1 MSSPTERWWRWAA
14 GASAGAAPALGMA
27 AGVAAWA
34 GAGAVLRPSP
44 PRAPRLPV
52 RCVAVE
58 RIAGPRPPGPSAA
71 HPRLRVELRGPHAAR
86 PGTFGLWW
94 DGGHGVVGPPHDGG
108 RRPAAGRR
116 HVARTVLAWW
126 GAPPPADGAAMRLA
140 GDVWPD
146 AAIPELTP
154 ATPVN
159 VAGPLSPLPAWL
171 LPPSSLHVP
180 AWTPDPTSWWPDEP
194 DPAEAAGTWV
204 IAVHGRGSSRSQ
216 ALRVTRTLAALG
228 CAALLISYRND
239 PGAPGD
245 GTCRL
250 GTDEWADVEAAVAEA
265 HARGARRILLAGWSM
280 GGAIVATF
288 LRRSPLAA
296 SVDGVLLDSPVL
308 DWAAVA
314 RRVLQARKLPPG
326 VRAGLVRSWKTA
338 LRVRGGLDWAELDQR
353 SLPERLAAP
362 MLLIHGTADDLVP
375 VETSDAL
382 AAARPDLINYVR
394 LDGAHHLHGW
404 NGAPARY
411 DGAVAAWATGRLADG
426 GDGVHHG
433 ALTRRRSLRTP

>member
-1 MSSPTERWWRWAA
+1 MSTSVERWWRVAA
-14 GASAGAAPALGMA
+14 GAGIGAAPALGMA
-27 AGVAAWA
+27 AGVAGWA

-44 PRAPRLPV
+44 PRPPRLPV
-52 RCVAVE
+52 RCARVD
-58 RIAGPRPPGPSAA
+58 RIAGPVPPGPAAA
-71 HPRLRVELRGPHAAR
+71 HPRLRVELRGAPAAH

-94 DGGHGVVGPPHDGG
+94 DGGHGVVGPPHH
-108 RRPAAGRR
+108 RGRR
-116 HVARTVLAWW
+116 HTARTVLAWW
-126 GAPPPADGAAMRLA
+126 GNPPPGDGAAMRLA
-140 GDVWPD
+140 GSIWPD
-146 AAIPELTP
+146 EAVPQLTP
-154 ATPVN
+154 ATTID
-159 VAGPLSPLPAWL
+159 VAGPQGPLPAWL
-171 LPPSSLHVP
+171 LPPSSLRVP
-180 AWTPDPTSWWPDEP
+180 AWTPDPTSWWPAEP
-194 DPAEAAGTWV
+194 EPAETADTWV

-216 ALRVTRTLAALG
+216 ALRVTRTLTALG

-265 HARGARRILLAGWSM
+265 RARGARRILLAGWSM

-288 LRRSPLAA
+288 LRRSALAG

-308 DWAAVA
+308 DWTAVV
-314 RRVLQARKLPPG
+314 RRVLQARHLPPG

-338 LRVRGGLDWAELDQR
+338 LRLRARLDWAELDQR

-375 VETSDAL
+375 VATSDAL

-394 LDGAHHLHGW
+394 LDGADHLHGW
-404 NGAPARY
+404 NRAPARY
-411 DGAVAAWATGRLADG
+411 DSAVAAWATSRLADG
-426 GDGVHHG
+426 GGGVHHG
-433 ALTRRRSLRTP
+433 GLPHRRSLRTP